1 MKSPIKTCDQAITQ
15 KDMYTTNDGSWDE
28 ATYVMVKSP
37 IRKEIVREDAE
48 VQERK
53 IGFLILKPW
62 LWYHI
67 KI

>member
-1 MKSPIKTCDQAITQ
+1 
-15 KDMYTTNDGSWDE
+15 MYTTKDGSWDE

-53 IGFLILKPW
+53 IGFLILKPG
-62 LWYHI
+62 L
-67 KI
+67 